1 MLLNGPFWS
10 SRPRTSSH
18 GTAPGGGETL
28 PFMQIVPWVCRQP
41 PPCSPPPCGE
51 GSGVGV
57 GRYGIS
63 VPHGTTPHPNP
74 PPQGGREPRVDT
86 SKRAPRD
93 RHAAACGRDAVGGD
107 LLVEDLIDRG
117 LLVG

>member
-18 GTAPGGGETL
+18 GTALGGGETL
-28 PFMQIVPWVCRQP
+28 PFMQMVPWVCRQRLR
-41 PPCSPPPCGE
+41 CSPPPIEIGCCRFRSLYWVAETRVYAVSAGD

-63 VPHGTTPHPNP
+63 VPHVTTPHPNP
-74 PPQGGREPRVDT
+74 PPQGGREQ
-86 SKRAPRD
+86 
-93 RHAAACGRDAVGGD
+93 
-107 LLVEDLIDRG
+107 
-117 LLVG
+117 